1 MILRILI
8 TKEDCPENDRFLNTQ
23 ILKKYSS
30 FYVLLFDSGP
40 IWTNVK
46 YLDTK

>member
-1 MILRILI
+1 MENQESKVELDDLI
-8 TKEDCPENDRFLNTQ
+8 RGLE
-23 ILKKYSS
+23 
-30 FYVLLFDSGP
+30 

>member
-1 MILRILI
+1 MENQESKVELDDLI
-8 TKEDCPENDRFLNTQ
+8 RGL
-23 ILKKYSS
+23 
-30 FYVLLFDSGP
+30 G